1 MAAGRYCMK
10 WACSARRRVRRKNFL
25 KHPLTQKLLEGLQEQ
40 IEKATA
46 AFMLQDSIVLIF
58 SQLYQIVHLLE
69 THVRGKICWKAT
81 RGSAQNQSEWTWH
94 IYAAACPILFF
105 LFLSAPIA
113 SFIST
118 LPSFLLKWNKTN
130 QTNKNPQTKTYLS
143 CLGVMF
149 WLPFVLKNTGA
160 DKYLCLHREILAS
173 QDFWDCNLV

>member
-25 KHPLTQKLLEGLQEQ
+25 KHPLTQKLLESLQEQ

-58 SQLYQIVHLLE
+58 SQLYQIIHLLE

-118 LPSFLLKWNKTN
+118 LPFFLLKWNKTN
-130 QTNKNPQTKTYLS
+130 QTNKNPQTKPKHICLVLGLCFGCHLS
-143 CLGVMF
+143 WKILGLINTCACTEKF
-149 WLPFVLKNTGA
+149 WQAKTS
-160 DKYLCLHREILAS
+160 EI
-173 QDFWDCNLV
+173 VI

>member
-1 MAAGRYCMK
+1 MTSSLYFCLREQVLEAKREVTELCNCLTSYWFLSKNEEDWETEMLFLKGLCWGMQWLSGRYCMK

-25 KHPLTQKLLEGLQEQ
+25 KHPLTQKLLESLQEQ

-58 SQLYQIVHLLE
+58 SQLYQIIHLLA

-81 RGSAQNQSEWTWH
+81 RGSAQNRSEWTWH

-118 LPSFLLKWNKTN
+118 LPSF
-130 QTNKNPQTKTYLS
+130 
-143 CLGVMF
+143 
-149 WLPFVLKNTGA
+149 
-160 DKYLCLHREILAS
+160 
-173 QDFWDCNLV
+173 